1 VNIKRS
7 GIIVS
12 IPAGRYVTY
21 LSFLSL
27 IWMFAMAVDTAS
39 ESNPIYQ
46 VQWQTGGIISELDI
60 NGITIDKSSSKFSGT
75 GSAPLNKWLKPGRN
89 VVTIRLRPLPE
100 SDNSGSYKVSLARA
114 QAGQYVDEGEKVF
127 EFSWESGK
135 SKDKLPIE
143 KKIDFT
149 PQSAPALDLWT
160 KAELITLDAG
170 TEKSIR
176 SFLKTLSNA
185 YIKADA
191 DKIAKLQEFKAN
203 EISRAFGG
211 KAMSMPEIKN
221 ETKDY
226 LSMLESDEAKF
237 APIDTEGAKLQLVA
251 ENRLVLV
258 TAKNGA
264 PLLIAK
270 SASDEYVVEIYLAR
284 INGKWVV
291 AR

>member
-1 VNIKRS
+1 MNIKRS

-191 DKIAKLQEFKAN
+191 DKIAKLQEFKAIVRFPN
-203 EISRAFGG
+203 DLQIGRSFKNAFQALSKQNMIISQYNAVRGH
-211 KAMSMPEIKN
+211 
-221 ETKDY
+221 Y
-226 LSMLESDEAKF
+226 
-237 APIDTEGAKLQLVA
+237 
-251 ENRLVLV
+251 
-258 TAKNGA
+258 
-264 PLLIAK
+264 
-270 SASDEYVVEIYLAR
+270 R
-284 INGKWVV
+284 IPPPCVGMVKVIRV
-291 AR
+291 PFPS